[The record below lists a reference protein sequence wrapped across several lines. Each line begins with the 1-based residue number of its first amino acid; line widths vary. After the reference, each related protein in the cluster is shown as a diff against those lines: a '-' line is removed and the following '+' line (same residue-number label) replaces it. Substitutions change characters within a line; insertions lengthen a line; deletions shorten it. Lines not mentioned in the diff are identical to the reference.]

1 MQPAPVFFNNYE
13 HNKDMETIAKKQ
25 TIQEKRAYL
34 KELSAGLGVLKKN
47 GVVDSV
53 NEALEQLYAEQGH
66 TTLKTYNDWKKEG
79 FQVKKGESALLLWGR
94 PKSKR
99 PEEQEQKPTN
109 KNDEHSNSSFFPLAF
124 LFSNLQVYEI
134 GKGEA

>member
-1 MQPAPVFFNNYE
+1 
-13 HNKDMETIAKKQ
+13 METIAKKQ

-94 PKSKR
+94 PKAKQR
-99 PEEQEQKPTN
+99 EEAKKEASEE
-109 KNDEHSNSSFFPLAF
+109 NDNSAFFPLAF